1 MDELRATYRKQL
13 SDYDAL
19 VASAISTQDAS
30 QIPKIKELNTAI
42 SKTLNDMIEKS
53 TYLKKETPDIAK
65 VRDELVEKLRKIQKD
80 YNGLIANTDT
90 LETLRR
96 IREQESSSDKKELYW
111 YLIFFFGLAFIMFI
125 YVLFFT
131 YKNEATAAIAS
142 TPPMTAALV

>member
-13 SDYDAL
+13 SEYDAL
-19 VASAISTQDAS
+19 VTSAIASQDAS

-53 TYLKKETPDIAK
+53 TYLKKETPDLTK
-65 VRDELVEKLRKIQKD
+65 LRDELVGKLRKIQQD
-80 YNGLIANTDT
+80 YNGLLANTDT

-96 IREQESSSDKKELYW
+96 IRQQESSSNNKELYW
-111 YLIFFFGLAFIMFI
+111 YLIFFFGLAFILFL

-131 YKNEATAAIAS
+131 YKKETTAAIAS